1 MEEEWIKLKNIF
13 EASELGLPNQY
24 INFLKGALMTESDLL
39 FLQATRTLFSLM
51 QSLGSV
57 KNAFAPLIYKIL
69 ISGFSTFND
78 ISKVPRFLFRL
89 FLCLIISLKAI
100 EEFQVFLE
108 QCSCSHCLITYR
120 AIENGRSSNWP
131 ACLYKKRE

>member
-89 FLCLIISLKAI
+89 FLCLIIS
-100 EEFQVFLE
+100 
-108 QCSCSHCLITYR
+108 
-120 AIENGRSSNWP
+120 
-131 ACLYKKRE
+131 